1 MAMSERGTQP
11 SLGDEYI
18 MSSEADLVCAFERQ
32 QMGLADDE
40 PTAGLAFSGGGV
52 RSASFALGVLQAF
65 LARMQP
71 GTRSLDPLDRFHYLS
86 TVSGGGYLGLALL
99 WLRAREPVKAGAHED
114 YRRHFESK
122 HRGSRTELRGI
133 WLDYFRQHG
142 NYLLP
147 RGLGKLSLIGVALR
161 ALLLS
166 GAVYFGL
173 TVLLMIAAIDA
184 NILLQDPLQV
194 GGSCRVLDLPLKLA
208 LCTDAVSLLA
218 FAGAALAAVCVVF
231 GMGTFVA
238 SLVGSRRWLAAVALG
253 IVVSVLACLAILLS
267 GLVLPARLGFA
278 LLGAGVAAMLVALL
292 MVWHFLTRRKPV
304 TDEAT
309 STQSRRAPLSLV
321 ANENWMYRIRIDLQI
336 ALGLLL
342 ALILALAVLASLPM
356 ITSVLGQVTVA
367 SILAA
372 VGVIGG
378 YYQAFAGRSKQEG
391 ESALGT
397 LRIVLSAAALA
408 YGLLLGA
415 YLVAAKLEPL
425 TTWVHWLAG
434 AIALLAIGG
443 LLNLNL
449 VGLGRMYRDRL
460 METFLPDCETIDS
473 NSWGLAAAA
482 DDGGGLLK
490 NLWER
495 TGKHGLYP
503 LVNTHVVLVD
513 SMSDLY
519 RNRGGDSFLMSP
531 LYCGSDATGWV
542 HTDKFEAGQLTAATA
557 MATSGAAANP
567 NSGPGGRGVTRNRL
581 VSFLMFFVQARL
593 GVWVSNPGKARSI
606 FVRAGKRMPPN
617 LIHPGIVSGL
627 FGRRLKESTSF
638 VELSDGGHFD
648 NTGLYELIRRR
659 VNLIVLA
666 QASADP
672 SYSMA
677 DLANAV
683 EKVRVDFGVH
693 LRFDKGIPLDGVP
706 PTIEGK
712 GPGRGRLYAKRGYAI
727 ARIDYPAAGK
737 LPAQFGWLLYLQAVP
752 VENVPSDVHAYYR
765 ACPSFSNESTADQF
779 FDEVQ
784 LEAYRE
790 LGYAI
795 AKGALNDINGPNF
808 EAVEAR
814 ALIEGLL
821 GT

>member
-1 MAMSERGTQP
+1 VATSERSTQP
-11 SLGDEYI
+11 SPGDEYI
-18 MSSEADLVCAFERQ
+18 MSPEAELVSAFERQ
-32 QMGLADDE
+32 RMGLADDE

-65 LARMQP
+65 LARMRP
-71 GTRSLDPLDRFHYLS
+71 GPRSPDPLDRFHYLS

-99 WLRAREPVKAGAHED
+99 WLRAREPVRDGANED
-114 YRRHFESK
+114 YRRHFAGK

-147 RGLGKLSLIGVALR
+147 RGLGTLSLIGVALR
-161 ALLLS
+161 SLLLS

-173 TVLLMIAAIDA
+173 AVLLMIAAINA
-184 NILLQDPLQV
+184 NILPEAPMLVD
-194 GGSCRVLDLPLKLA
+194 GSCRAVDFPLKLA

-218 FAGAALAAVCVVF
+218 FVGAALAAVCVVF

-238 SLVGSRRWLAAVALG
+238 SLVGWLRWLVALTLG
-253 IVVSVLACLAILLS
+253 LVVSLLAGWTILLS
-267 GLVLPARLGFA
+267 GSGLPLRPGFA
-278 LLGAGVAAMLVALL
+278 LLGAAVAAMLVVLL
-292 MVWHFLTRRKPV
+292 MVWRFLRRITRV
-304 TDEAT
+304 TSQAT
-309 STQSRRAPLSLV
+309 STQSKRAQLSLI

-336 ALGLLL
+336 VLGVLL
-342 ALILALAVLASLPM
+342 AIMVGLAVLASLPM
-356 ITSVLGQVTVA
+356 IKRLLSEITVA
-367 SILAA
+367 SILTAL
-372 VGVIGG
+372 GVIGG
-378 YYQAFAGRSKQEG
+378 YYQAFSGRSKHEG

-397 LRIVLSAAALA
+397 LRIVLTAAALA

-415 YLVAAKLEPL
+415 YLVAARLEPV
-425 TTWVHWLAG
+425 TTWVHLLAG
-434 AIALLAIGG
+434 TIALLAIGI

-473 NSWGLAAAA
+473 NSWGPATGA
-482 DDGGGLLK
+482 DDGGGLLA

-495 TGKHGLYP
+495 TGAHGLYP
-503 LVNTHVVLVD
+503 LANTNVVLVD

-542 HTDKFEAGQLTAATA
+542 RTDKFEGGQLTAATA

-593 GVWVSNPGKARSI
+593 GVWVSNPKKARSM
-606 FVRAGKRMPPN
+606 FVRAGKMLPPN

-659 VNLIVLA
+659 VQLIVLA
-666 QASADP
+666 QAGADP

-693 LRFDKGIPLDGVP
+693 LRFDKGILLDGVP

-712 GPGRGRLYAKRGYAI
+712 GPGRGRMYAERGYAI
-727 ARIDYPAAGK
+727 ARIDYPPAGK
-737 LPAQFGWLLYLQAVP
+737 LPAQHGWLLYMQAVP

-765 ACPSFSNESTADQF
+765 ACPTFSNESTADQF

-814 ALIEGLL
+814 SVD
-821 GT
+821 